1 MLTEPYMNKQPL
13 PTRSQQPKFPPAA
26 ASFALWDLGF
36 RPFYLLA
43 GLYSIFS
50 VLFWAAAFSL
60 YVLRYWSVLTR
71 PRLDGKPI

>member
-13 PTRSQQPKFPPAA
+13 PTRSQQPKFPPATA
-26 ASFALWDLGF
+26 GFALWDLGF

>member
-1 MLTEPYMNKQPL
+1 MNKQPL
-13 PTRSQQPKFPPAA
+13 PTRSQQPKFPPAT

-50 VLFWAAAFSL
+50 VLFWAAQFDNALFLFLNVQAHHLCRSSL
-60 YVLRYWSVLTR
+60 
-71 PRLDGKPI
+71 